1 MHGLRLETVP
11 RMQLHYLTFL
21 VIDHMTVLSE
31 VKALTKSI
39 IDNYEVYMVNDDL
52 EGFASDLAL
61 FLQCHIEEPEDLLE
75 DLTQNVI
82 DMKETS
88 EED

>member
-1 MHGLRLETVP
+1 MSQV
-11 RMQLHYLTFL
+11 
-21 VIDHMTVLSE
+21 SE
-31 VKALTKSI
+31 VKALTKAI
-39 IDNYEVYMVNDDL
+39 LANYQVYMVNDDVQ
-52 EGFASDLAL
+52 GFANDLAL
-61 FLQCHIEEPEDLLE
+61 FLQCYIDESEDLIE

>member
-1 MHGLRLETVP
+1 MSQV
-11 RMQLHYLTFL
+11 
-21 VIDHMTVLSE
+21 SE
-31 VKALTKSI
+31 VKALTKAI
-39 IDNYEVYMVNDDL
+39 LANYQVYMANDDVK
-52 EGFASDLAL
+52 GFANDLAL
-61 FLQCHIEEPEDLLE
+61 FLQCYIDESEDLIE